1 MINLELN
8 GYPLEVFNNKK
19 GLIATGNNLEVYC
32 LDIKELRSV
41 FNNQFNICLVDTF
54 PKIDPKKFVDTIED
68 ICEEV
73 LIL

>member
-1 MINLELN
+1 
-8 GYPLEVFNNKK
+8 VSNNKK
-19 GLIATGNNLEVYC
+19 GLIATGNNFEVYC
-32 LDIKELRSV
+32 LDIKELPTV

-54 PKIDPKKFVDTIED
+54 PKIDPKKFVESVED